1 MVRTLVAL
9 SNISFAFIPI
19 YSDTWLD
26 INGFIPYLLLGG
38 GSSFWGADL
47 KQVNKV

>member
-26 INGFIPYLLLGG
+26 INGYIPYLLLGG
-38 GSSFWGADL
+38 GVQFLGGRLGASE
-47 KQVNKV
+47 